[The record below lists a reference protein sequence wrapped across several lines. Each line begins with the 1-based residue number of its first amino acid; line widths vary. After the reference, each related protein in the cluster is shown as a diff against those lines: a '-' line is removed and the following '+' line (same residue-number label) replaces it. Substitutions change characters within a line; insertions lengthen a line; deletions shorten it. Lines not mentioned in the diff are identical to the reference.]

1 LLRDGVLNNLS
12 LLLSGLIGIVLVP
25 IMLKGLG
32 AESYG
37 VWIAAFSVMGTAG
50 LIDFGLALGVTREAA
65 TALGS
70 DSWNEAAPFIRAAGT
85 VFFLTGIAGGI
96 LIATVG
102 LPLSRGLRLSA
113 ATRPIAPMV
122 FALTGI
128 CFLGDRLLT
137 FTTAVLRGLR
147 RFDLTNLLAVAMAVF
162 RAAGIIALLK
172 TGRGVVGVMVWQ
184 VAATAAA
191 AWAGQAMIGWLEPRF
206 GFRLGWFRWSQVRSN
221 LAFSLASQ
229 LTTIVEVMIWDVAPL
244 VVGLV
249 LGSVWIVP
257 YYIAQR
263 FPTSV
268 GPVIW
273 SIAEA
278 LFPAASQHQ
287 HDREIDRT
295 REILEVGTRWIVV
308 VALPLCMGLWIVA
321 PHLLQ
326 AWVGNVAPG
335 SARILRLITLAVYP
349 GRVHGGSLGGVH
361 PGAVGARGHA
371 NPGDDTVLPDGGK
384 PGPDAGAAAAPGN
397 CRGGVGPGGSH
408 VHRLGGVHL
417 YWRPHVRNAGAPPR
431 EPGR

>member
-1 LLRDGVLNNLS
+1 
-12 LLLSGLIGIVLVP
+12 
-25 IMLKGLG
+25 M
-32 AESYG
+32 
-37 VWIAAFSVMGTAG
+37 
-50 LIDFGLALGVTREAA
+50 
-65 TALGS
+65 
-70 DSWNEAAPFIRAAGT
+70 
-85 VFFLTGIAGGI
+85 
-96 LIATVG
+96 G
-102 LPLSRGLRLSA
+102 LPLSSGLRLSA

-147 RFDLTNLLAVAMAVF
+147 RFDLTNLLAIAMAVF
-162 RAAGIIALLK
+162 RAAGIVALIE

-191 AWAGQAMIGWLEPRF
+191 AWAGQAMIGRLEPRF

-278 LFPAASQHQ
+278 IFPAASQHQ
-287 HDREIDRT
+287 KDREIDRT

-308 VALPLCMGLWIVA
+308 VALPLCMGLGIVA

-326 AWVGNVAPG
+326 AWVGNVPPG
-335 SARILRLITLAVYP
+335 SALILRLITLAVFMEGISAASIQVLW
-349 GRVHGGSLGGVH
+349 GRGAMRTLVIVPCCLMVASLGLTLALLPRLGIIGAAWGLAAPMFIASVVYLYIGAHTCGTRVRRVMRVAGEGLPLPVVAFLAICLSVNAGMRPGWAGVV
-361 PGAVGARGHA
+361 ASTVGGGLAYC
-371 NPGDDTVLPDGGK
+371 VLPSRRSPGG
-384 PGPDAGAAAAPGN
+384 GIDAGSQGDGCTSFDGLPRLSALAQRAERGWDSCAADTT
-397 CRGGVGPGGSH
+397 S
-408 VHRLGGVHL
+408 
-417 YWRPHVRNAGAPPR
+417 
-431 EPGR
+431 GRQLRMR